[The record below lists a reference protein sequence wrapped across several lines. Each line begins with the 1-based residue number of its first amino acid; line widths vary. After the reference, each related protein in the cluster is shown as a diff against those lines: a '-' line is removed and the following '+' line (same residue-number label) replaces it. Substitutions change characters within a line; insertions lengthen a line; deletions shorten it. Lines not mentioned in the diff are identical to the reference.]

1 MVSTHKRGAVIST
14 SSFKVFLAPNHR
26 DVAYSSTLRNFTSK
40 ANKRNCEAWLIQII
54 MRKLFFCFFWVCLSV
69 FFSACTS
76 DAERQAEIAK
86 IVESRSTVDL
96 LNDLYIGSDGDIEAL
111 ARVLNATPSSIERL
125 RKEMSTPTNKFAERV
140 KEVSIYYMQ
149 NDQSF
154 SKLRS
159 ILDSEYEWYD
169 SVLDFPSHHPYWFW
183 SINIVLILLLAFIA
197 IIVIWPILLELLLF
211 LIVWI
216 CSLICSPS
224 AMEDKYVDTINPVI
238 EQLQ

>member
-1 MVSTHKRGAVIST
+1 M
-14 SSFKVFLAPNHR
+14 
-26 DVAYSSTLRNFTSK
+26 
-40 ANKRNCEAWLIQII
+40 
-54 MRKLFFCFFWVCLSV
+54 

>member
-1 MVSTHKRGAVIST
+1 MTEQRKKMTSRERGDL
-14 SSFKVFLAPNHR
+14 FHR
-26 DVAYSSTLRNFTSK
+26 
-40 ANKRNCEAWLIQII
+40 
-54 MRKLFFCFFWVCLSV
+54 
-69 FFSACTS
+69 
-76 DAERQAEIAK
+76 
-86 IVESRSTVDL
+86 
-96 LNDLYIGSDGDIEAL
+96 
-111 ARVLNATPSSIERL
+111 
-125 RKEMSTPTNKFAERV
+125 KFAERV